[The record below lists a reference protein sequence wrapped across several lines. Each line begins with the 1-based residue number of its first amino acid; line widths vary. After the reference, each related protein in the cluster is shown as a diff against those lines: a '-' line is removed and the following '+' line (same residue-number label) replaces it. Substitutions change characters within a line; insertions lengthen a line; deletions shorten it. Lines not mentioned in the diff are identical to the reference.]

1 MGGSSM
7 LLPSEVQQS
16 VKQAL
21 ETLTE
26 PVTVKLFL
34 KPGEESSTTMHD
46 LWDEIQALS
55 PKISVEESTSVPAG
69 MTPDEMEGAVSE
81 VWLGEQWTG
90 IRYLGIP
97 SGYEFGP
104 LIETLVEVSH
114 GENPELGAPVLEWL
128 KNLRDPLHLQVFVT
142 PT

>member
-1 MGGSSM
+1 M
-7 LLPSEVQQS
+7 LLPSDVQQS

-21 ETLTE
+21 EALTE

-34 KPGEESSTTMHD
+34 KTGEASSSTMHD
-46 LWDEIQALS
+46 FWDEIQALS
-55 PKISVEESTSVPAG
+55 PKITVEESTSVPTG
-69 MTPDEMEGAVSE
+69 MTSDEMEGAVSE
-81 VWLGEQWTG
+81 VWLGGQWTG

-114 GENPELGAPVLEWL
+114 GGSPELGAPVMDWL
-128 KNLRDPLHLQVFVT
+128 KNLQDPLRLQVFVT